1 MINVKAKVTQKRGIF
16 NTLKNNTLKIVNDFQ
31 LKRYYKLAILET
43 KFIP

>member
-1 MINVKAKVTQKRGIF
+1 MINAKAKVTQKRGIF
-16 NTLKNNTLKIVNDFQ
+16 NTLKIVNDFQ